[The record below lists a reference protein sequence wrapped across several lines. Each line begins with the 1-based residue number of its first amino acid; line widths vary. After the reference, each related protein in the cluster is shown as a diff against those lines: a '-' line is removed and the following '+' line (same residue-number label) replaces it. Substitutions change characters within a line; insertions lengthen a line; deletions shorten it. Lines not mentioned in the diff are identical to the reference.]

1 MRFQVSRLRFQVSG
15 SRFQVPDLESR
26 ISDLRNPNQ
35 NPETTNLKLETTNLE
50 PETATLK
57 PRSMPSDHPFLSM
70 REITKSFP
78 GVRALDGVSFDLNQ
92 GELHALVGE
101 NGAGKSTLMKILGG
115 VYPHPHYGGDIL
127 IEGEV
132 QHFSGVRDAEK
143 AGIAVIFQELSLVKE
158 MSIGEN
164 IFLGR
169 EPRTFGIIRWEEV
182 YRRARQLLEDVHLNI
197 DPHTP
202 IRNLGIGQQ
211 QLVEIAKA
219 LSHEARI
226 LVLDEP
232 TAALT
237 DAEVETLFGILEK
250 LRARGV
256 GMIYI
261 SHKLEEVLRISDR
274 VTVLR
279 DGRTVGTNATSELD
293 EAQLIARMVGR
304 EVGDIFPNADHS
316 QGDVVF
322 QVRDLTVDDPVV
334 SGKKLVNQISFS
346 IKSGE
351 VLGVAGLMGAGRSD
365 LLMGIFG
372 AHPGRVS
379 GEILIDGQRVRITS
393 PAEAIKHGIGF
404 VTEDRKRFGLVLDQT
419 ILSNMTL
426 AGLKKISGK
435 FVTRIDAEAAAG
447 EQSMKDLR
455 VKANSVFTI
464 ANTLS
469 GGNQQ
474 KVVLAKWLLTHPRVL
489 FLDEPTRGID
499 VGAKQEIYAQI
510 NRLARSGLA
519 ILLVSSEL
527 PEVLGLADRI
537 LVLHEGHL
545 TGEFLRAAA
554 TPEKVMACATGH
566 VQAA

>member
-1 MRFQVSRLRFQVSG
+1 
-15 SRFQVPDLESR
+15 
-26 ISDLRNPNQ
+26 
-35 NPETTNLKLETTNLE
+35 
-50 PETATLK
+50 
-57 PRSMPSDHPFLSM
+57 MPTDSPFLAM
-70 REITKSFP
+70 RDITKTFP

-115 VYPHPHYGGDIL
+115 VYPHPHYGGQIL
-127 IEGEV
+127 IDGEER
-132 QHFSGVRDAEK
+132 HFSGVRSAEQ

-158 MSIGEN
+158 MTIGEN

-169 EPRTFGIIRWEEV
+169 EPRRFGVIRWEEV
-182 YRRARQLLEDVHLNI
+182 YRRARQLLDSVHLAV

-219 LSHEARI
+219 LSHDARI

-237 DAEVETLFGILEK
+237 DAEVETLFGILNK

-261 SHKLEEVLRISDR
+261 SHKLDEVLRISDR

-279 DGRTVGTNATSELD
+279 DGRTVGTNLTSELD
-293 EAQLIARMVGR
+293 RAQLIARMVGR
-304 EVGDIFPNADHS
+304 EVGDIFPAADHA
-316 QGDVVF
+316 QGEIVF
-322 QVRDLTVDDPVV
+322 EAREVTVDDPVV
-334 SGKKLVNQISFS
+334 TGKKLVNKISFFV
-346 IKSGE
+346 KQGE
-351 VLGVAGLMGAGRSD
+351 VLGIAGLMGAGRSD
-365 LLMGIFG
+365 LLMAIFG
-372 AHPGRVS
+372 AHPGRVT
-379 GEILIDGQRVRITS
+379 GEILIDGRPVRITS
-393 PAEAIKHGIGF
+393 PADAIKHGIGF
-404 VTEDRKRFGLVLDQT
+404 VTEDRKRFGLVLEQT
-419 ILSNMTL
+419 ILNNMTL
-426 AGLKKISGK
+426 AGLKRISGR
-435 FVTRIDAEAAAG
+435 FVTSVDTEAAAG
-447 EQSMKDLR
+447 ERSMKELR

-474 KVVLAKWLLTHPRVL
+474 KVVLAKWLLTNPRVL

-510 NRLARSGLA
+510 NKLAKTGLA
-519 ILLVSSEL
+519 IVLVSSEL
-527 PEVLGLADRI
+527 PEVLGLSDRI
-537 LVLHEGHL
+537 LVLHEGRL
-545 TGEFLRAAA
+545 TGEFTKSNAS
-554 TPEKVMACATGH
+554 PEKVMACATGH
-566 VQAA
+566 VRAA

>member
-1 MRFQVSRLRFQVSG
+1 MA
-15 SRFQVPDLESR
+15 
-26 ISDLRNPNQ
+26 
-35 NPETTNLKLETTNLE
+35 TNV
-50 PETATLK
+50 
-57 PRSMPSDHPFLSM
+57 PFLDM
-70 REITKSFP
+70 REITKTFP
-78 GVRALDGVSFDLNQ
+78 GVRALDGVSFDLNR

-101 NGAGKSTLMKILGG
+101 NGAGKSTLMKVLGG
-115 VYPHPHYGGDIL
+115 VYPHPHYGGEIVID
-127 IEGEV
+127 GEV
-132 QHFSGVRDAEK
+132 QRFSRVRDAEH

-158 MSIGEN
+158 MSVGEN

-169 EPRTFGIIRWEEV
+169 EPRRFGVIRWEEL
-182 YRRARQLLEDVHLNI
+182 YRRARQLLDDVHLTI

-237 DAEVETLFGILEK
+237 DAEVETLFGILKK

-279 DGRTVGTNATSELD
+279 DGRTVGTNLTSEVD

-304 EVGDIFPNADHS
+304 EVGDIFPAVDHP

-322 QVRDLTVDDPVV
+322 EARGMTVEDPVV
-334 SGKKLVNQISFS
+334 SGKKLVKNIDFS
-346 IKSGE
+346 VRRGE
-351 VLGVAGLMGAGRSD
+351 VLGIAGLMGAGRSD
-365 LLMGIFG
+365 LLMAIFG
-372 AHPGRVS
+372 AHAGRVS
-379 GEILIDGQRVRITS
+379 GEIKVDGRRARINN
-393 PAEAIKHGIGF
+393 PADAIKQGLGF

-419 ILSNMTL
+419 ILNNMTL
-426 AGLKKISGK
+426 AGLKRISGR
-435 FVTRIDAEAAAG
+435 FVTSIDAESAAG
-447 EQSMKDLR
+447 ERAMKELR
-455 VKANSVFTI
+455 VKANSVFTV

-474 KVVLAKWLLTHPRVL
+474 KVVLAKWLLTNPRVL

-510 NRLARSGLA
+510 NKLAKSGLA
-519 ILLVSSEL
+519 IVLVSSEL

-537 LVLHEGHL
+537 LVLHEGRM
-545 TGEFLRAAA
+545 TGEFLRATA

-566 VQAA
+566 VQQAA